1 MRKKFSARAAALGMS
16 GVLLTSALTGCTF
29 GFASDP
35 DDPNAVKEE
44 EPIDMTTD
52 TFQYDTSLSGTSIV
66 IMNTKAE
73 IQTALEEIA
82 KVFEEKAG
90 VHIEIMPV
98 TDGDSPYTK
107 VVSLY
112 NSGNPPTLSILD
124 TTDVIALAEEKAA
137 DLSNEAWT
145 GEAEEYLT
153 KINGKVYSFPLC
165 IEGRGII
172 YNKSVIED
180 TLGTEFDPS
189 EIKTQD
195 DFAALLQSLRDNGM
209 KNPISM
215 AKEDWSLG
223 AHQLQY
229 IYETYDGT
237 SDGAAEVIN
246 ELKDGTLYLPDYSR
260 MNEFLNAFDLLKEY
274 NVAKG
279 DPLGADYDEMAI
291 DLADGKTAFWFNG
304 NWAWPN
310 HIISMD
316 PADYPEEFAQYSDYL
331 LGRSM
336 LVKKATTIPVES
348 IVRGYLT
355 GSGKKT
361 YDADGTVCGIK
372 LPEGLTEASKLP
384 EPIFTPSTK
393 AELGD
398 HDENISFERCCE
410 IVGTDVATQL
420 RDASLA
426 IYKAA
431 AEYAAT
437 RGIIIADTKFEFG
450 FIDGK
455 LTLIDEC
462 LTPDSS
468 RFWPAEGYAEGEVQ
482 PSYDKQYVRDW
493 LRANWNMQGEPPRI
507 PAEVIEGTS
516 NRYQEAFQIITGT
529 KFEPKGV

>member
-1 MRKKFSARAAALGMS
+1 M
-16 GVLLTSALTGCTF
+16 
-29 GFASDP
+29 
-35 DDPNAVKEE
+35 
-44 EPIDMTTD
+44 
-52 TFQYDTSLSGTSIV
+52 
-66 IMNTKAE
+66 
-73 IQTALEEIA
+73 
-82 KVFEEKAG
+82 FEEKAG

-189 EIKTQD
+189 DIKTQD

-229 IYETYDGT
+229 IYETYNGT

-246 ELKDGTLYLPDYSR
+246 ELKDGTLYLPDYTR
-260 MNEFLNAFDLLKEY
+260 MNEFLNTFDLLKEY

-304 NWAWPN
+304 NWACRV
-310 HIISMD
+310 
-316 PADYPEEFAQYSDYL
+316 
-331 LGRSM
+331 RSRN
-336 LVKKATTIPVES
+336 ASCPS
-348 IVRGYLT
+348 P
-355 GSGKKT
+355 SGK
-361 YDADGTVCGIK
+361 GIVP
-372 LPEGLTEASKLP
+372 LE
-384 EPIFTPSTK
+384 
-393 AELGD
+393 
-398 HDENISFERCCE
+398 
-410 IVGTDVATQL
+410 
-420 RDASLA
+420 
-426 IYKAA
+426 
-431 AEYAAT
+431 
-437 RGIIIADTKFEFG
+437 
-450 FIDGK
+450 
-455 LTLIDEC
+455 
-462 LTPDSS
+462 SS
-468 RFWPAEGYAEGEVQ
+468 H
-482 PSYDKQYVRDW
+482 
-493 LRANWNMQGEPPRI
+493 L
-507 PAEVIEGTS
+507 
-516 NRYQEAFQIITGT
+516 
-529 KFEPKGV
+529 

>member
-44 EPIDMTTD
+44 VPIDMTTD

-73 IQTALEEIA
+73 IQTALEKIA

-189 EIKTQD
+189 DIKTQD

-229 IYETYDGT
+229 IYETYNGT

-246 ELKDGTLYLPDYSR
+246 ELKDGTLYLPDYTR
-260 MNEFLNAFDLLKEY
+260 MNEFLNTFDLLKEY

-310 HIISMD
+310 LEEGKVDIGQDRDVNMETGHPVRAPKETTDAYGIDDPIDEDFGERKVKMPEADFIGEPFPVRPHNLDTNHHVNNAQFISLAGECL
-316 PADYPEEFAQYSDYL
+316 PKNF
-331 LGRSM
+331 
-336 LVKKATTIPVES
+336 T
-348 IVRGYLT
+348 VRRMR
-355 GSGKKT
+355 
-361 YDADGTVCGIK
+361 
-372 LPEGLTEASKLP
+372 
-384 EPIFTPSTK
+384 
-393 AELGD
+393 AEYKQQAHLGD
-398 HDENISFERCCE
+398 VLH
-410 IVGTDVATQL
+410 
-420 RDASLA
+420 
-426 IYKAA
+426 
-431 AEYAAT
+431 
-437 RGIIIADTKFEFG
+437 
-450 FIDGK
+450 
-455 LTLIDEC
+455 
-462 LTPDSS
+462 P
-468 RFWPAEGYAEGEVQ
+468 
-482 PSYDKQYVRDW
+482 
-493 LRANWNMQGEPPRI
+493 LRAETENGCFISLNDEKGQPYVVVE
-507 PAEVIEGTS
+507 
-516 NRYQEAFQIITGT
+516 FQ
-529 KFEPKGV
+529 